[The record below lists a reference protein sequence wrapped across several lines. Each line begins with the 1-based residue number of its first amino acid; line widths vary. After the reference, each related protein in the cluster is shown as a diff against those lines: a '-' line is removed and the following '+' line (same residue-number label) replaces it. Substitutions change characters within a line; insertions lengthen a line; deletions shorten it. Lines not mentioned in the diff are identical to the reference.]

1 MPSRVANMCVYLESK
16 WNTEIAYSCESCL
29 EHAYYCTIQSKEGYI
44 SDEELVATSRRHMKL
59 KVKPAPMKRCAK
71 NTLGNSYKATG

>member
-1 MPSRVANMCVYLESK
+1 MCVYLESK

-44 SDEELVATSRRHMKL
+44 SDEDLVATSRRHMKL
-59 KVKPAPMKRCAK
+59 KPKIGKINRGIHIKPSGK
-71 NTLGNSYKATG
+71 